1 MRTFFNAQMASRGT
15 IGSMKRLDFLFFD
28 AGGGHRAAATALSRV
43 MQEQG
48 LPFEIRLV
56 NLQELLDSIDIFRK
70 LTGLRMQDIYNL
82 ILKKG
87 WTLGAAQVMM
97 GMHLVIR
104 LFHRRQVRL
113 LEDLWRANRPDMVVS
128 LIPNFNRAL
137 FDSLQRALPG
147 APMVTILT
155 DLADYPPHFWIER
168 QDQYFICGTDKA
180 AEQARALGHPD
191 SKIFRTSGMILNPQ
205 FYEIPPLGAEDRA
218 AARARLGFSPDG
230 PVGLVLFGGQGAA
243 VMEEIARS
251 LPGRQ
256 LLLICGK
263 NEKLARRLRGMPHAA
278 PMFVEGFTKEIPR
291 YMQLADYFI
300 GKPGPGS
307 ISEAVAMHLP
317 VIVERNA
324 WTLPQERFNADWVLE
339 QGVGMVLPNFR
350 GIAKAVDGLLDPV
363 AYARYRAATERRQNR
378 AVFEIPAILEKIL
391 AAAAPAVHP

>member
-1 MRTFFNAQMASRGT
+1 
-15 IGSMKRLDFLFFD
+15 MKRLDFLFFD
-28 AGGGHRAAATALSRV
+28 AGGGHRAAATALSQV
-43 MQEQG
+43 IKQQG
-48 LPFEIRLV
+48 LPFDVRLV
-56 NLQELLDSIDIFRK
+56 NLQEFLDSMDIFRK

-87 WTLGAAQVMM
+87 WTLGTAQVLM
-97 GMHLVIR
+97 GMHGVIR
-104 LFHRRQVRL
+104 LFHRQQVRL
-113 LEDLWRANRPDMVVS
+113 LENLWRDNRPDMVVS

-137 FDSLQRALPG
+137 FDSLRGALPG
-147 APMVTILT
+147 VPMVTILT
-155 DLADYPPHFWIER
+155 DLADYPPHFWIEP

-180 AEQARALGHPD
+180 VEQARVMGCPD

-205 FYEIPPLGAEDRA
+205 FYEIAPLSARDRA
-218 AARARLGFSPDG
+218 AARAELGFHPDL

-243 VMEEIARS
+243 VMEEIARN
-251 LPGRQ
+251 LPERQ

-263 NEKLARRLRGMPHAA
+263 NEKLAGRLHSMPHTA
-278 PMFVEGFTKEIPR
+278 PMFVEGFTKEVPR

-339 QGVGMVLPNFR
+339 QGVGVVLPNFR
-350 GIAKAVDGLLDPV
+350 GIAKAVDGLLDPD
-363 AYARYRAATERRQNR
+363 AYARYRAATERQRNR
-378 AVFEIPAILEKIL
+378 AVFEIPGILEKIL
-391 AAAAPAVHP
+391 AER